1 MAVMAS
7 RPIVAAVGWARERT
21 TVSVSGARW
30 ATVRAVAPSRFT
42 GRPLKRG
49 SVTCGPPECRR

>member
-1 MAVMAS
+1 VAS

-21 TVSVSGARW
+21 TVGVSGARW
-30 ATVRAVAPSRFT
+30 ATVRAVGPSLFT
-42 GRPLKRG
+42 ERPLKRG